1 MPKSIKWKYS
11 IRKHGGSEM
20 NFYDK
25 KFRKIVSGVI
35 LVIIVAMLATSVLPY
50 IM

>member
-1 MPKSIKWKYS
+1 
-11 IRKHGGSEM
+11 M